1 MTMRD
6 LRSRR
11 GRRDVLLHAMLI
23 VAAISTLGP
32 FVWIALAAFKTQI
45 DLMMGRVLFVPTL
58 MNFEELLFEATSTY
72 AVNFRNSLFVAST
85 STLIVMVIAFLAGYS
100 LFRMNWPRWVV
111 NVFLAWALVFNLIPP
126 ITLASAWYELFRTVQ
141 LENAFV
147 AIVLSH
153 TTLHLPMALFLL
165 SSFLRAVPRE
175 IEDAAYVDGAPI
187 IVMLR
192 RIVLP
197 LVLPGVISTAIL
209 VFIFSWNEF
218 PVALA
223 LTSNLTATVPVSISK
238 LSQFNEIKYTQ
249 MAAASIL
256 SAIPALLA
264 LLFGQ
269 RYIVRGLTYGAVK
282 E

>member
-256 SAIPALLA
+256 SAIPKLLE

-269 RYIVRGLTYGAVK
+269 RYIVRGLTAGAVK
-282 E
+282 

>member
-1 MTMRD
+1 MAMRA

-32 FVWIALAAFKTQI
+32 FLWIALAAFKTQI

-111 NVFLAWALVFNLIPP
+111 NVFLDWALVFNLIPP
-126 ITLASAWYELFRTVQ
+126 ITLASAWYELFRTLQ

-175 IEDAAYVDGAPI
+175 IEDAAYVDGAPL

-269 RYIVRGLTYGAVK
+269 RYIVRGLTAGAVK
-282 E
+282 

>member
-1 MTMRD
+1 M
-6 LRSRR
+6 
-11 GRRDVLLHAMLI
+11 
-23 VAAISTLGP
+23 

-147 AIVLSH
+147 VIVLSH

-269 RYIVRGLTYGAVK
+269 RYIVRGLTAGAVK
-282 E
+282 

>member
-1 MTMRD
+1 MVMSH
-6 LRSRR
+6 LRSRK
-11 GRRDVLLHAMLI
+11 GRRDVLLHALLI

-32 FVWIALAAFKTQI
+32 FVWIALAAFKSQI
-45 DLMMGRVLFVPTL
+45 DLMMGRVWFVPTL
-58 MNFEELLFEATSTY
+58 MNFKELLFEPTSTY
-72 AVNFRNSLFVAST
+72 AINFRNSLFVAST

-100 LFRMNWPRWVV
+100 LFRMHWPRWVV

-126 ITLASAWYELFRTVQ
+126 ITLASAWYQMFRAIQ

-147 AIVLSH
+147 AVILSH

-175 IEDAAYVDGAPI
+175 LEDAAYVDGAPFT
-187 IVMLR
+187 VMLR
-192 RIVLP
+192 KIVLP

-238 LSQFNEIKYTQ
+238 LSQFNEIKYSQ

-256 SAIPALLA
+256 SALPALIA

-269 RYIVRGLTYGAVK
+269 RYIVRGLTAGAVK
-282 E
+282 

>member
-32 FVWIALAAFKTQI
+32 FLWIALAAFKTQI

-175 IEDAAYVDGAPI
+175 IEDAAYVDGAPL

-269 RYIVRGLTYGAVK
+269 RYIVRGLTAGAVK
-282 E
+282 

>member
-1 MTMRD
+1 MAMPH
-6 LRSRR
+6 LRSRK

-23 VAAISTLGP
+23 VAAASTLGP
-32 FVWIALAAFKTQI
+32 FLWIALAAFKTQI

-58 MNFEELLFEATSTY
+58 MNFKELLFDPTATY

-85 STLIVMVIAFLAGYS
+85 STLLVMVIAFLAGYS

-126 ITLASAWYELFRTVQ
+126 ITLASAWYELFRTIQ

-165 SSFLRAVPRE
+165 SSFLRAIPRE
-175 IEDAAYVDGAPI
+175 MEDAAYVDGAPLL
-187 IVMLR
+187 VMLR

-197 LVLPGVISTAIL
+197 LVMPGVISTAIL

-249 MAAASIL
+249 MAAASML

-264 LLFGQ
+264 LMFGQ
-269 RYIVRGLTYGAVK
+269 RYIVRGLTAGAVK
-282 E
+282 

>member
-1 MTMRD
+1 MVMRFI
-6 LRSRR
+6 RSRK
-11 GRRDVLLHAMLI
+11 GRRDILLHALLI

-32 FVWIALAAFKTQI
+32 FLWIALAAFKSQI
-45 DLMMGRVLFVPTL
+45 DLMMGRVWFVPTL
-58 MNFEELLFEATSTY
+58 MNFKELLFEPTSTY
-72 AVNFRNSLFVAST
+72 AINFRNSLVVAST

-100 LFRMNWPRWVV
+100 LFRMHWPRWVV

-126 ITLASAWYELFRTVQ
+126 ITLASAWYQMFRAIE

-147 AIVLSH
+147 AVILSH

-175 IEDAAYVDGAPI
+175 LEDAAYVDGAPF

-192 RIVLP
+192 KIILP

-238 LSQFNEIKYTQ
+238 LSQFNEIKYSQ

-256 SAIPALLA
+256 SALPALIA

-269 RYIVRGLTYGAVK
+269 RYIVRGLTAGAVK
-282 E
+282 